1 MQSGHIGARA
11 SHSITSLVF
20 ATQPGKWQYQ
30 IADILGLSRQQI
42 SYNLKIIHGE
52 WRDIPDPALRELR
65 NRELA
70 RIDNLERTYWEAWEN
85 GSVNILY
92 DLYYIETYFT

>member
-1 MQSGHIGARA
+1 MPSRQRTEDKIKSDRLL
-11 SHSITSLVF
+11 ITKLYLE
-20 ATQPGKWQYQ
+20 GKWQHQ

-42 SYNLKIIHGE
+42 SYDLKMIHSE

-70 RIDNLERTYWEAWEN
+70 RIDNLERTYWETWEK
-85 GSVNILY
+85 SLLAEITTTAK
-92 DLYYIETYFT
+92 E